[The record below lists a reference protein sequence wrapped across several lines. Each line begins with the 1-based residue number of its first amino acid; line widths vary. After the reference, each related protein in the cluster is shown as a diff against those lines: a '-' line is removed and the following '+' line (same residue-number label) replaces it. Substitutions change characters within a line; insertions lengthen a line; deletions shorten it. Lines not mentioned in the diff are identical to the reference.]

1 MNKLF
6 TSIGSLSAW
15 IVQPVVVA
23 LILVVGF
30 VSASRLSLK
39 REEPERS
46 KTAVYAPLVRT
57 IAAER
62 TTHPVEVHG
71 NGSLQ
76 ARTRIALVPQVGGKV
91 LEIHPG
97 LRDGGRFRAGE
108 MLVRLEALDSE
119 IAITR
124 VQAEIDSAQSSVATT
139 LAESESAIAEWEQAR
154 PGEEVPPLVQLEPQL
169 LNAKAR
175 VQTLEAQLAQ
185 ARLNLSRTKVS
196 LPFDGRVVSA
206 SVDVGEVVMPN
217 QGIAVVYATD
227 VFEVAVPLRTEELIW
242 LALPDGTPD
251 SVGSAA
257 VVHGMGPGGEFEIAG
272 HIARMYGELDATS
285 RLAHVVVEINA
296 NELDP
301 QLAGQLVPGTFVD
314 VTLEGSTL
322 ENVVDLPRSAIRES
336 GQVWVVE
343 EGLLRF
349 VKPKIVYQGNGT
361 VLVKGIEPNTLIVVS
376 NLDVVTDGMQVR
388 IQEADAQ

>member
-6 TSIGSLSAW
+6 NSIGSLSAW

-39 REEPERS
+39 REAPERS
-46 KTAVYAPLVRT
+46 ETAVYAPLVRT
-57 IAAER
+57 IVTER

-76 ARTRIALVPQVGGKV
+76 ARTRIELVPQVGGVV
-91 LEIHPG
+91 LEIHSG

-108 MLVRLEALDSE
+108 VLMCIEATDYELAIARAEAE
-119 IAITR
+119 IA
-124 VQAEIDSAQSSVATT
+124 SAQSSVATT
-139 LAESESAIAEWEQAR
+139 EAESESAVAEWEQAR
-154 PGEEVPPLVQLEPQL
+154 PGEEVPPLVRLEPQL

-196 LPFDGRVVSA
+196 LPFDGRVVSV
-206 SVDVGEVVMPN
+206 SVDVGEVVAPN
-217 QGIAVVYATD
+217 QGVAVVYATD

-242 LALPDGTPD
+242 LTLPDGTPG
-251 SVGSAA
+251 SIGSAA
-257 VVHGMGPGGEFEIAG
+257 IVHGMGPSGEVEVEA
-272 HIARMYGELDATS
+272 HIARMYGELDPIS
-285 RLAHVVVEINA
+285 RMARVVVEVNA
-296 NELDP
+296 NELAP
-301 QLAGQLVPGTFVD
+301 EIARQLMPGTFVD

-322 ENVVDLPRSAIRES
+322 ENVVDLPRSAIREA

-349 VKPKIVYQGNGT
+349 VKPKIVYQGNGS